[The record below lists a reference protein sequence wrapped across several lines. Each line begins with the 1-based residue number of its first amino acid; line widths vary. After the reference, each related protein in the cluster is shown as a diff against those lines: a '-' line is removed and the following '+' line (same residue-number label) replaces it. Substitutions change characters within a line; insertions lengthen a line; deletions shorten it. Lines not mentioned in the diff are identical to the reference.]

1 MSRFVQ
7 MQEWMA
13 QRWQRLRRA
22 WTLSQHDPIAIE
34 KALRP
39 PYNQLLRKQDVERI
53 GRHKKPNDYAYEPGG
68 PGLRKPY
75 GASYEELRI
84 FARKNVWVRSCIMIR
99 QREIAGAD
107 WQCVPNLDKHKDELD
122 TIRQL
127 IVAADK
133 IKERRDSL
141 KRYRPQH
148 VSRKVANDLLEATV
162 GKDLTPGEIKYRCK
176 LAYLDLYNEA
186 LQCCAPVRALMD
198 RPNGTL
204 RTFDDL
210 LRPMVEDLMVI
221 GLGAWEKRRAEQ
233 PQTEKQRPKPNNKLL
248 ELHWLD
254 PATLRPVLNKYGDYK
269 GDCDPDEYNWV
280 QFIDGQY
287 IEPGFRACD
296 ILAVME
302 FPQSDVVWR
311 GYPYSRLETLL
322 KTLVLDAKG
331 DIATGKKFERENYGK
346 ILHAKGI
353 PGLNT
358 QEDLDAMREYYEEEW
373 EGTYALPMV
382 VSGKEG
388 DFKAI
393 DIAMNPGQ
401 GDKHSV
407 EVQKQYMLRV
417 CAAMDVPPFKLGNT
431 EDVNRATA
439 LASGDMAD
447 EGLDNLLRLFE
458 TTLTRG
464 IAHDLGA
471 YDCKITAT
479 RANEDRGEELDRI
492 EKELSMGLINLNDA
506 RMEEGYA
513 PEEGGDQPY
522 LYWKTYQE
530 EKARSDAMADGAP
543 DEGMEESEGD
553 ESMPEDFDETANE
566 GAEPEGNEDGD
577 QRTQQLEESGL
588 ERKEEQASPGVGQ
601 QPDSTEA

>member
-1 MSRFVQ
+1 MSRIQ
-7 MQEWMA
+7 QWSDWMGE
-13 QRWQRLRRA
+13 RWQRLRRA
-22 WTLSQHDPIAIE
+22 WSLSQHDPIAVE

-84 FARKNVWVRSCIMIR
+84 FARKNVWVRACLMIR

-107 WQCVPNLDKHKDELD
+107 WQCVPDLADHKDELD
-122 TIRQL
+122 TLRQL
-127 IVAADK
+127 IVAANQFE
-133 IKERRDSL
+133 ERRDAL
-141 KRYRPQH
+141 QRYRPQH
-148 VSRKVANDLLEATV
+148 VPRKVAQELFAATV
-162 GKDLTPGEIKYRCK
+162 GKDDITPGEIKYRCK
-176 LAYLDLYNEA
+176 LAYLDIYNDA
-186 LQCCAPVRALMD
+186 LKRCAPVRKLMD

-210 LRPMVEDLMVI
+210 LRPMVEDLLAI
-221 GLGAWEKRRAEQ
+221 GLGAWEKRRAEE
-233 PQTEKQRPKPNNKLL
+233 PQTEDGRPKPDNKLL

-269 GDCDPDEYNWV
+269 GDVDPNEYNWV

-287 IEPGFRACD
+287 IDPGFRASD
-296 ILAVME
+296 ILTVME

-353 PGLNT
+353 PGMNT

-388 DFKAI
+388 DFKTL
-393 DIAMNPGQ
+393 DISMNPGQ

-407 EVQKQYMLRV
+407 EIQKQYMLRT
-417 CAAMDVPPFKLGNT
+417 CAAMDVPPFKLGST

-464 IAHDLGA
+464 IAHDMGA

-492 EKELSMGLINLNDA
+492 EKELTLGLINLNDA

-530 EKARSDAMADGAP
+530 ELARSEAMAAGAP
-543 DEGMEESEGD
+543 DEGAE
-553 ESMPEDFDETANE
+553 
-566 GAEPEGNEDGD
+566 EPEGGEPAPDNTEEPTNEGEEPEGIEDAN
-577 QRTQQLEESGL
+577 QRTEQQQESGL
-588 ERKEEQASPGVGQ
+588 EREEEQAGSSVG
-601 QPDSTEA
+601 E